1 MNYLLDTHILLWIL
15 VDPDKV
21 PESMRRIVE
30 DTGNRAWFS
39 AASIS
44 EIAIKHSLANSDFT
58 VEPATIWKAARE
70 TGLEE
75 LAVTA
80 EHSVGVDTL
89 PWLHRDPFDRL
100 LVAQAR
106 AGGMKLLSVDPAVN
120 AYFLRIRRRRCVAK
134 FRILAASQ
142 FGAPGRILLPFRL
155 VWQASFSRVP
165 AHRE

>member
-1 MNYLLDTHILLWIL
+1 VNYLLDTHILLWTL

-21 PESMRRIVE
+21 PGPMRRLLE
-30 DTGNRAWFS
+30 DRANRVWFS
-39 AASIS
+39 AVSIW
-44 EIAIKHSLANSDFT
+44 EIAIKHSLGKDDFP

-80 EHSVGVDTL
+80 EHAVGVDTL

-106 AGGMKLLSVDPAVN
+106 ADGMKLLSLDPDVN
-120 AYFLRIRRRRCVAK
+120 AYFSPGRRRR
-134 FRILAASQ
+134 
-142 FGAPGRILLPFRL
+142 
-155 VWQASFSRVP
+155 
-165 AHRE
+165 

>member
-1 MNYLLDTHILLWIL
+1 MNYLLDTHILLWTL

-21 PESMRRIVE
+21 PAPMRRIIE
-30 DTGNRAWFS
+30 DTANRVWFS
-39 AASIS
+39 AASIW
-44 EIAIKHSLANSDFT
+44 EIAIKHSLAKADFT

-80 EHSVGVDTL
+80 EQSIGVDAL

-106 AGGMKLLSVDPAVN
+106 AIGMKLLSVDPKVN
-120 AYFLRIRRRRCVAK
+120 AYFLRVKRRR
-134 FRILAASQ
+134 
-142 FGAPGRILLPFRL
+142 
-155 VWQASFSRVP
+155 
-165 AHRE
+165 

>member
-21 PESMRRIVE
+21 PRPMRRIVE
-30 DTGNRAWFS
+30 DTGNRVWFS
-39 AASIS
+39 AASIW
-44 EIAIKHSLANSDFT
+44 EIAIKHSLAKPDFT
-58 VEPATIWKAARE
+58 VEAATIWKAARE

-80 EHSVGVDTL
+80 EQALGVDAL

-106 AGGMKLLSVDPAVN
+106 TAGMKLLSVDPEVN
-120 AYFLRIRRRRCVAK
+120 AYSLGVRRRR
-134 FRILAASQ
+134 
-142 FGAPGRILLPFRL
+142 
-155 VWQASFSRVP
+155 
-165 AHRE
+165 